1 MTPEPPFLRSQPLYT
16 SWPVQWEKIQGMHW
30 TSAVHHPNNTLS
42 QQYQAICHIAD
53 RTYFPPCTMGW
64 FHTLNYKQSHIRVPS
79 CLQFRKPNSR
89 FINFLIHRRKS
100 WTDSPLGVGAGLMV
114 CIKSVA
120 TGGPSAIILPAS
132 RCSRPRTETP
142 FTSSSLSPTLTPLVF
157 ASPTECV
164 RREMCVEGDV
174 CGGRRVHG

>member
-1 MTPEPPFLRSQPLYT
+1 
-16 SWPVQWEKIQGMHW
+16 MHW

-64 FHTLNYKQSHIRVPS
+64 FHTINYKQSHIRVPS

-164 RREMCVEGDV
+164 WREMCVEGDV
-174 CGGRRVHG
+174 CMGRVQKHSTWLDIYWIKMQYPSFLFLSS